1 MNPCLH
7 PVQAASLLL
16 LAAFLIPQGARAD
29 SEPENIVRCAEIAFS
44 RAAEERDRERFHQL
58 IDGDARFI
66 GATVQ
71 RGPDAI
77 TQAWAPFFEADGP
90 SIKWRPQYVEV
101 LEGGDLALSR
111 GPYRLESVD
120 ENGSPVVRWGTFN
133 SVWRRDAQGQW
144 RVVFDAGSSSDE
156 NPSEEIRAL
165 LEKADDCNSAG
176 SPNSMPAAPQ

>member
-1 MNPCLH
+1 MKPCIFLI
-7 PVQAASLLL
+7 QAASLLL
-16 LAAFLIPQGARAD
+16 LAALFLPHGARAD
-29 SEPENIVRCAEIAFS
+29 AVLENAVRCAEIAFS
-44 RAAEERDRERFHQL
+44 RAAEARDRERFHQL
-58 IDGDARFI
+58 IDGDARFV

-71 RGPDAI
+71 RGPAAI

-133 SVWRRDAQGQW
+133 SVWRRDAQDQW
-144 RVVFDAGSSSDE
+144 RVVFDAGSNPDE
-156 NPSEEIRAL
+156 NPPDEVRAL
-165 LEKADDCNSAG
+165 LEQDDDCNSAG
-176 SPNSMPAAPQ
+176 